1 MYQKCRLND
10 FKVKR
15 ENIRLLLQV
24 IDPHA
29 VDIRLRRRLKR
40 RNYGLKDP
48 IKYDK
53 LKNMDPYTYVHVYL
67 LDEVTRVWNAH
78 YVQSTKEEN
87 IQRYSSNVYIF
98 PELFQVQY

>member
-1 MYQKCRLND
+1 
-10 FKVKR
+10 
-15 ENIRLLLQV
+15 
-24 IDPHA
+24 
-29 VDIRLRRRLKR
+29 
-40 RNYGLKDP
+40 
-48 IKYDK
+48 
-53 LKNMDPYTYVHVYL
+53 MDPYTYVHVYL